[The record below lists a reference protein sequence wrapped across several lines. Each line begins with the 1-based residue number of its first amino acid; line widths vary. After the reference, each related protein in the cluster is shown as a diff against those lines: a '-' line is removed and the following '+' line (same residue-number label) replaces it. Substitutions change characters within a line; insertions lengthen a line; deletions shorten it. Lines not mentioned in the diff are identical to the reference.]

1 MTVEHELPDQWLIV
15 YGTAIENVLRRAVNQ
30 ALLAHKRAGNP
41 IATWQDEHVVIIPP
55 EDIPVAEDNDGL
67 LGVPGL

>member
-15 YGTAIENVLRRAVNQ
+15 YGKAIEDVLRRAVHQ

-41 IATWQDEHVVIIPP
+41 IATWQDEQVVLVPP
-55 EDIPVAEDNDGL
+55 ENIPVED
-67 LGVPGL
+67 VPAH

>member
-15 YGTAIENVLRRAVNQ
+15 YGKAIEDVLRRAVHQ

-41 IATWQDEHVVIIPP
+41 IATWQDEHVVIIPSD
-55 EDIPVAEDNDGL
+55 DIPVEDVL
-67 LGVPGL
+67 AH

>member
-15 YGTAIENVLRRAVNQ
+15 YGKAIEDVLRRAVQQ

-41 IATWQDEHVVIIPP
+41 IATWQDEHVVLVPP
-55 EDIPVAEDNDGL
+55 ENIPVED
-67 LGVPGL
+67 VPAH

>member
-15 YGTAIENVLRRAVNQ
+15 YGKAIEDVLRRAVQQ

-41 IATWQDEHVVIIPP
+41 IATWQDEHVVLVPP
-55 EDIPVAEDNDGL
+55 ENIPIED
-67 LGVPGL
+67 VPAH

>member
-15 YGTAIENVLRRAVNQ
+15 YGKAIEDVLQRAVQQ

-41 IATWQDEHVVIIPP
+41 IATWQDEHVVLVPP
-55 EDIPVAEDNDGL
+55 ENIPVED
-67 LGVPGL
+67 VPAH

>member
-15 YGTAIENVLRRAVNQ
+15 YGKAIEDVLQRAVQQ

-41 IATWQDEHVVIIPP
+41 IATWQDEHVVLVPP
-55 EDIPVAEDNDGL
+55 EDIPVED
-67 LGVPGL
+67 VPAY